1 MYKAGNGLHLVIYV
15 PYFQTVSYD
24 VLIKQKEKQNNKRKK
39 YRARHKASKVVAKML
54 ENGLRKRWRERRE
67 QFEKERELEIKEA
80 EMLANQRR
88 EEHARSL
95 EEKAH
100 EIRSISNDQIS
111 TNVDYIDTC
120 YHLEE
125 SDAGTLNLPSCHTC
139 NCTTTP
145 SNALRKAAYYR
156 DMAEELKKD
165 NRKLRVEMSE
175 RIETVRKFWR
185 NSILEEGTRAG
196 KMIMLALRNSNH

>member
-1 MYKAGNGLHLVIYV
+1 
-15 PYFQTVSYD
+15 
-24 VLIKQKEKQNNKRKK
+24 
-39 YRARHKASKVVAKML
+39 ML
-54 ENGLRKRWRERRE
+54 ENGLRKRWKETRE

-100 EIRSISNDQIS
+100 QIRTISNDQIS

-120 YHLEE
+120 NRLEE
-125 SDAGTLNLPSCHTC
+125 SDAGTFNLPSCHTC
-139 NCTTTP
+139 TCSTTA
-145 SNALRKAAYYR
+145 SNSLRKAAYYR